1 MHIFVIPDNFPSI
14 NNNMNIPGDFEYQVG
29 KLYWISKYEQSS
41 ILPSYF
47 VSPTTTARI
56 TTLNK

>member
-1 MHIFVIPDNFPSI
+1 
-14 NNNMNIPGDFEYQVG
+14 MNIPGDFEYQVG